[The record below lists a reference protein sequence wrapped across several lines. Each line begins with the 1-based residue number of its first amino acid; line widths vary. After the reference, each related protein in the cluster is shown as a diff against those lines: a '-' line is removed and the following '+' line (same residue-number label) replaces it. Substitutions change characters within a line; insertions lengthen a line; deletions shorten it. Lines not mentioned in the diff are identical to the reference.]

1 MNNNYITYPVLQ
13 ISREDFIRQNRR
25 RRQFIV
31 LIRCLILVLIIA
43 GWEITT
49 RMHLLDA
56 FIFSSP
62 SRILKVII
70 DMTADS
76 SLFYHLGIT
85 VGETLVSFILVLIF
99 GTLIGILL
107 WWNHAA
113 AAILE
118 PYLVV
123 LNSLPKTALAPILI
137 VWLGNNVKTIIVCG
151 VSLAI
156 FSTIINLYT
165 TFIHVD
171 NDKLLL
177 IRTLGGTRLDT
188 MRYVI
193 LPASIPS
200 IISNMKVN
208 IGLCLVGVIIG
219 EFLAANAGLGYLIIY
234 GSQVFLCEGKK
245 IKNVSSPKCDQGYSS
260 TCRIPHKT
268 HTYSNI
274 SHVPLPPFPLKRI
287 RPAFFNRPSLPL
299 AALRL
304 MPCMDAICRAVIWGF
319 S

>member
-1 MNNNYITYPVLQ
+1 MNKQYITYPVSQ
-13 ISREDFIRQNRR
+13 ISRQEYINRIKR
-25 RRQFIV
+25 RRQMVTFARFMI
-31 LIRCLILVLIIA
+31 LILIIA
-43 GWEITT
+43 GWEAVT
-49 RMHLLDA
+49 RIHLLDD

-70 DMTADS
+70 DMAGDS

-85 VGETLVSFILVLIF
+85 VGETLVSFVLVLIF
-99 GTLIGILL
+99 GTLTAILL
-107 WWNHAA
+107 WWNRGAA
-113 AAILE
+113 AVLE

-165 TFIHVD
+165 AFTHID
-171 NDKLLL
+171 ADKLLL

-188 MRYVI
+188 MRYIV

-234 GSQVFLCEGKK
+234 GSQVFKLDWVMMSIIILC
-245 IKNVSSPKCDQGYSS
+245 ILVM
-260 TCRIPHKT
+260 
-268 HTYSNI
+268 
-274 SHVPLPPFPLKRI
+274 
-287 RPAFFNRPSLPL
+287 FFYQFL
-299 AALRL
+299 AWIEKSYTVRH
-304 MPCMDAICRAVIWGF
+304 
-319 S
+319 

>member
-1 MNNNYITYPVLQ
+1 MSSNYINYPVVQ
-13 ISREDFIRQNRR
+13 VSREKFLRQNRR
-25 RRQFIV
+25 RRQ
-31 LIRCLILVLIIA
+31 LIILLRCLILVLIIA
-43 GWEITT
+43 GWEAAT
-49 RMHLLDA
+49 RVHLLDA

-62 SRILKVII
+62 SRIIKVMIE
-70 DMTADS
+70 MAADS

-85 VGETLVSFILVLIF
+85 IGETLVSFILVLIF
-99 GTLIGILL
+99 GTMTAILL

-113 AAILE
+113 AAVLE

-151 VSLAI
+151 VSLAV

-177 IRTLGGTRLDT
+177 MRTLGGTRRDT

-234 GSQVFLCEGKK
+234 GSQVLPCEDKK
-245 IKNVSSPKCDQGYSS
+245 I
-260 TCRIPHKT
+260 
-268 HTYSNI
+268 
-274 SHVPLPPFPLKRI
+274 
-287 RPAFFNRPSLPL
+287 
-299 AALRL
+299 
-304 MPCMDAICRAVIWGF
+304 
-319 S
+319 